1 MTLSM
6 PTLLV
11 TNVYVLVLLGVLML
25 FAWARGSREAALGFL
40 CLMLWSGALGLVIGS
55 LRGRGMDALPIVLG
69 NVLVHVCYAMGWTA
83 MRAFSGRRVFW
94 SGVWAGSVLWLL
106 ACLIPAFYGSLA
118 ARIQLSSLVIV
129 SYTVLAGYELW
140 RSRNE
145 NQVSL
150 AALFS
155 LFGLH
160 SAFYVGRFFLD
171 RSLPFAGESH
181 GIDFAAF
188 LLLETLLY
196 SIGLTF
202 AATAMVQQ
210 RTERRYRQASLTDS
224 LTGIGNRRSFVEDS
238 ENMLRHCQVQ
248 HRPVTLLLCDMDNF
262 KQLNDRHG
270 HQAGDHALVAFCDV
284 TRMRLRKGDIFGRLG
299 GEEFACLLPDTTT
312 EAAYQMAE
320 RIRKEFAS
328 CSRVAGVSLSISI
341 GVASSAEA
349 GYVLDSLIALA
360 DKGLYEA
367 KGLGKN
373 RSVISQPV

>member
-1 MTLSM
+1 MVACLSDSRILWLAGRANSTELAGNCQLYRVGRLRTL
-6 PTLLV
+6 
-11 TNVYVLVLLGVLML
+11 
-25 FAWARGSREAALGFL
+25 ALPERK
-40 CLMLWSGALGLVIGS
+40 SGIAGGLVQS
-55 LRGRGMDALPIVLG
+55 
-69 NVLVHVCYAMGWTA
+69 
-83 MRAFSGRRVFW
+83 
-94 SGVWAGSVLWLL
+94 VWIAQ
-106 ACLIPAFYGSLA
+106 C
-118 ARIQLSSLVIV
+118 
-129 SYTVLAGYELW
+129 
-140 RSRNE
+140 
-145 NQVSL
+145 
-150 AALFS
+150 
-155 LFGLH
+155 
-160 SAFYVGRFFLD
+160 FYVGRFFLD

-270 HQAGDHALVAFCDV
+270 HQSGDHALVAFCDV
-284 TRMRLRKGDIFGRLG
+284 TIMRLRKGDIFGRLG